1 MVLRPTKRR
10 MNPGFAY
17 LFAYSSSFVAEIK
30 EERRG
35 LLVEFASLFEH
46 SREEKSCVLS
56 RLMLR
61 SSRRYIHY
69 YM

>member
-1 MVLRPTKRR
+1 MIPIMQMVLRPTKRR

-46 SREEKSCVLS
+46 SREEKK
-56 RLMLR
+56 LR
-61 SSRRYIHY
+61 SFSTHAS
-69 YM
+69 